1 MENNIY
7 KNISKFEFT
16 NSIKNLIEY
25 KEYELIKENYKFNI
39 LIGKSDNDII
49 IRIAD
54 YETLLKNN
62 DIPLKFVT
70 IDNLYEFLI
79 NIFNQKK
86 VIIKQLIVNDV
97 VALLLKEK
105 KEEGFEII
113 LKNNK
118 KEYKVQNKNKDEAN
132 NIKY

>member
-16 NSIKNLIEY
+16 NSIKNLNEY

-62 DIPLKFVT
+62 DIPLKFDT
-70 IDNLYEFLI
+70 IDNYMNFYLI
-79 NIFNQKK
+79 YSIKK
-86 VIIKQLIVNDV
+86 K
-97 VALLLKEK
+97 
-105 KEEGFEII
+105 
-113 LKNNK
+113 
-118 KEYKVQNKNKDEAN
+118 
-132 NIKY
+132 

>member
-62 DIPLKFVT
+62 DIPLKFDT
-70 IDNLYEFLI
+70 IDNYMNFYLI
-79 NIFNQKK
+79 YSIKK
-86 VIIKQLIVNDV
+86 IVNEV
-97 VALLLKEK
+97 VVLLLKEK

-132 NIKY
+132 NIKC

>member
-1 MENNIY
+1 MENNIN
-7 KNISKFEFT
+7 KNISKLEFT

-25 KEYELIKENYKFNI
+25 KENELIKENYKFNI

-62 DIPLKFVT
+62 IIPLKFDT

-86 VIIKQLIVNDV
+86 VIIKQLS
-97 VALLLKEK
+97 
-105 KEEGFEII
+105 
-113 LKNNK
+113 
-118 KEYKVQNKNKDEAN
+118 
-132 NIKY
+132 

>member
-16 NSIKNLIEY
+16 NSIKNLNEY

-62 DIPLKFVT
+62 DIPLKFDT
-70 IDNLYEFLI
+70 IDNYMNFYLI
-79 NIFNQKK
+79 YSIKK
-86 VIIKQLIVNDV
+86 IVNEV
-97 VALLLKEK
+97 VVLLLKEK

>member
-16 NSIKNLIEY
+16 NSIKNLNEY

-49 IRIAD
+49 IRISD

-62 DIPLKFVT
+62 DIPLKFDT
-70 IDNLYEFLI
+70 IDNYMNFYLI
-79 NIFNQKK
+79 YSIKK
-86 VIIKQLIVNDV
+86 IVNEV
-97 VALLLKEK
+97 VVLLLKEK

-132 NIKY
+132 NIKC